1 MARGKGSTLQC
12 ENLDSNRCHWL
23 VAKPIPTH
31 HPSNASFSCNLFGI
45 MPHQVASANAETWQK
60 HENCPE
66 RAFTTS
72 QVRSMGRRLYRA
84 TVVSQLTRALAKGIR
99 SYLFRQNRVM
109 GTSPFHFSQTLA
121 NHR

>member
-60 HENCPE
+60 HENCP
-66 RAFTTS
+66 
-72 QVRSMGRRLYRA
+72 GR
-84 TVVSQLTRALAKGIR
+84 AKGKGIH
-99 SYLFRQNRVM
+99 
-109 GTSPFHFSQTLA
+109 HFTGEEHGQKAL
-121 NHR
+121 